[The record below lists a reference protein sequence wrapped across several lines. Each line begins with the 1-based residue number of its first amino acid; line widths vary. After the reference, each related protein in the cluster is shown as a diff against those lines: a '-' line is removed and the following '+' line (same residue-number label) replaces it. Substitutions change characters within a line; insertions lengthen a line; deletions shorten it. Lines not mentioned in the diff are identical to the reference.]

1 MIPIADDGKT
11 LNSRHEKKSL
21 KRLCSDSRWQRVGTT
36 WSSNVLYR
44 QALTAYAAW
53 DLENHRPEGSRLT
66 GSGPFYFSTDHIGYS
81 THCKGSSFFC
91 TFHFVTFLFFFLFHF
106 SISFFFLIS
115 FKRPVAWPPRV
126 HNLSMQNN
134 SIFLVA
140 IRYK

>member
-81 THCKGSSFFC
+81 THCKGSSFFLYVSFC
-91 TFHFVTFLFFFLFHF
+91 YF
-106 SISFFFLIS
+106 SIFFYFIFPFHFFLIS

-134 SIFLVA
+134 SIVLVA